1 MSLQNKNA
9 IDKEY
14 SANNRSKI
22 QRKKLIQMDRKKGPN
37 SIDSIE
43 PTNTETNE
51 NKKQKDKIK
60 LFSHTESGSESERL
74 NKFIEKK
81 TKREDTNK
89 IKKRKEDIKDKRDYK
104 NKSNNITLIN
114 LDESESDSESKE
126 DLNINENMNENF
138 EEKKQRT
145 IFIKTFGEKIKES
158 DLNHIFKDYGIIL
171 KVKKKSDYSYLIEF
185 KDKSSANKVFKTK
198 LFFQGKQVNIQ
209 VAKDIISDK
218 IKKDENEKES
228 IENIIKN
235 IEEKQ
240 NKEKNKVVKESQQKS
255 MRNKIV
261 IERYEKKETKKEETY
276 LDIEKEK
283 TKNDGEES
291 AIPKILEVLNNLTGD
306 VQNLKNVVKEQDD
319 KMKKQD
325 KKIKEQDDK
334 MKKQD
339 KKIKEQ
345 NDKMKKQ
352 DKKIKE
358 QNDKI
363 KEQYNKIENQ
373 NIIINIMND
382 IDNQK
387 DIYYKTTI
395 NGINKKVK
403 LIMNSYKILYMRKLA
418 NLLLQKIYKK
428 YSHFL
433 GKTYIEY
440 GNKKEKKKVDVI
452 AVLPNIKKL
461 DTVES
466 YNINLLIDFLRF
478 VWKKC
483 STGIH
488 INDENF
494 PFQKEILYE
503 YLNPVKKINNKKIVN
518 NNLEKSMKIKEII
531 NLIFEENNERD
542 ENSENIKILES
553 DLVKEIKNKIKEGL
567 ILNKTEENINKIN
580 FEEEDILTISS
591 SESDDDFGENEIKN
605 IIQKSVNEVDLSLI
619 IKKLFKLIKANQ
631 KSNNN
636 IIDNIIDINGEYLYN
651 LWKRTFIDEE
661 YKKKEEYKKYNVK
674 KKIPGLKDMGLIVCT
689 LFGEDEID
697 LFINDPKKVNN
708 IIKNSY
714 T

>member
-22 QRKKLIQMDRKKGPN
+22 QRKKLIQMDRKEGPN

-74 NKFIEKK
+74 NKFIERK

-114 LDESESDSESKE
+114 LDESDSESKE

-145 IFIKTFGEKIKES
+145 IFIKTFGQKIKES

-185 KDKSSANKVFKTK
+185 KDKRSANKVFKTK
-198 LFFQGKQVNIQ
+198 LFFQGKQVDIQ

-306 VQNLKNVVKEQDD
+306 VQNLKNVV
-319 KMKKQD
+319 
-325 KKIKEQDDK
+325 
-334 MKKQD
+334 
-339 KKIKEQ
+339 
-345 NDKMKKQ
+345 
-352 DKKIKE
+352 
-358 QNDKI
+358 
-363 KEQYNKIENQ
+363 ENQ
-373 NIIINIMND
+373 NKIINIMND

-403 LIMNSYKILYMRKLA
+403 LIMNSYKILYMRKLT

-631 KSNNN
+631 KNNNN
-636 IIDNIIDINGEYLYN
+636 INDNIIDINGEYLYK
-651 LWKRTFIDEE
+651 LWKRTFINEE
-661 YKKKEEYKKYNVK
+661 YKKRR
-674 KKIPGLKDMGLIVCT
+674 I
-689 LFGEDEID
+689 
-697 LFINDPKKVNN
+697 
-708 IIKNSY
+708 
-714 T
+714 

>member
-104 NKSNNITLIN
+104 NKSNNITLIC

-228 IENIIKN
+228 IENIIKS

-255 MRNKIV
+255 MRNKIE
-261 IERYEKKETKKEETY
+261 IERQEKKETKKEETY

-291 AIPKILEVLNNLTGD
+291 AIPKILEVLNNLTRD
-306 VQNLKNVVKEQDD
+306 VQNLKNIV
-319 KMKKQD
+319 
-325 KKIKEQDDK
+325 
-334 MKKQD
+334 
-339 KKIKEQ
+339 
-345 NDKMKKQ
+345 
-352 DKKIKE
+352 KE

-363 KEQYNKIENQ
+363 ENQ
-373 NIIINIMND
+373 NKIINIMND

-387 DIYYKTTI
+387 DIYYKTKI

-428 YSHFL
+428 YSHCL

-542 ENSENIKILES
+542 ENSENIKILDS

-567 ILNKTEENINKIN
+567 IMNKTEENINKIN

-591 SESDDDFGENEIKN
+591 SESDDDISENEIKN

-631 KSNNN
+631 KNNNN
-636 IIDNIIDINGEYLYN
+636 INDNIIDINGEYLYK
-651 LWKRTFIDEE
+651 LWKRTFINEE
-661 YKKKEEYKKYNVK
+661 YKKRR
-674 KKIPGLKDMGLIVCT
+674 I
-689 LFGEDEID
+689 
-697 LFINDPKKVNN
+697 
-708 IIKNSY
+708 
-714 T
+714 

>member
-22 QRKKLIQMDRKKGPN
+22 QRKKLIQMDRKEGPN

-74 NKFIEKK
+74 NKFTEKK

-198 LFFQGKQVNIQ
+198 LFFQGKQVDIQ

-306 VQNLKNVVKEQDD
+306 VQNLKNVV
-319 KMKKQD
+319 
-325 KKIKEQDDK
+325 
-334 MKKQD
+334 
-339 KKIKEQ
+339 
-345 NDKMKKQ
+345 
-352 DKKIKE
+352 
-358 QNDKI
+358 
-363 KEQYNKIENQ
+363 ENQ
-373 NIIINIMND
+373 NKIINIMND

-387 DIYYKTTI
+387 DIYYKNKI

-428 YSHFL
+428 YSNCL

-567 ILNKTEENINKIN
+567 IMNKTEENINKIN
-580 FEEEDILTISS
+580 FEEKDILTISS

-631 KSNNN
+631 KNNNN
-636 IIDNIIDINGEYLYN
+636 INDNIIDINGEYLYK
-651 LWKRTFIDEE
+651 LWKRTFINEE
-661 YKKKEEYKKYNVK
+661 YKKEEYKKYNDKRKYPV
-674 KKIPGLKDMGLIVCT
+674 
-689 LFGEDEID
+689 
-697 LFINDPKKVNN
+697 
-708 IIKNSY
+708 
-714 T
+714 

>member
-22 QRKKLIQMDRKKGPN
+22 QRKKLIQMDRKEGPN

-114 LDESESDSESKE
+114 LDESDSESKE

-185 KDKSSANKVFKTK
+185 KDKRSANKVFKTK
-198 LFFQGKQVNIQ
+198 LFFQGKQVDIQ

-228 IENIIKN
+228 IENIIKS

-255 MRNKIV
+255 MRNKIE
-261 IERYEKKETKKEETY
+261 IERHEKKETKKEETY

-325 KKIKEQDDK
+325 KK
-334 MKKQD
+334 
-339 KKIKEQ
+339 
-345 NDKMKKQ
+345 
-352 DKKIKE
+352 
-358 QNDKI
+358 
-363 KEQYNKIENQ
+363 
-373 NIIINIMND
+373 INIMND

-542 ENSENIKILES
+542 ENSENFKILES

-567 ILNKTEENINKIN
+567 IMNKTEENINKIN

-651 LWKRTFIDEE
+651 L
-661 YKKKEEYKKYNVK
+661 
-674 KKIPGLKDMGLIVCT
+674 
-689 LFGEDEID
+689 
-697 LFINDPKKVNN
+697 
-708 IIKNSY
+708 
-714 T
+714 

>member
-22 QRKKLIQMDRKKGPN
+22 QRKKLIQIDRKNGPN

-145 IFIKTFGEKIKES
+145 IFIKTFGQKIKES

-198 LFFQGKQVNIQ
+198 LFFQGKQVDIQ

-228 IENIIKN
+228 IENIIKS

-283 TKNDGEES
+283 AKNDGEENV
-291 AIPKILEVLNNLTGD
+291 IPKILEVLNNLTRD
-306 VQNLKNVVKEQDD
+306 VQNLKNVV
-319 KMKKQD
+319 
-325 KKIKEQDDK
+325 
-334 MKKQD
+334 
-339 KKIKEQ
+339 
-345 NDKMKKQ
+345 
-352 DKKIKE
+352 
-358 QNDKI
+358 
-363 KEQYNKIENQ
+363 ENQ
-373 NIIINIMND
+373 NKIINIMND

-387 DIYYKTTI
+387 DIYYKNKI

-428 YSHFL
+428 YSHCL

-631 KSNNN
+631 KNNNN
-636 IIDNIIDINGEYLYN
+636 INDNIIDINGVYLYK
-651 LWKRTFIDEE
+651 LWKRTFINEE
-661 YKKKEEYKKYNVK
+661 YKKRR
-674 KKIPGLKDMGLIVCT
+674 I
-689 LFGEDEID
+689 
-697 LFINDPKKVNN
+697 
-708 IIKNSY
+708 
-714 T
+714 

>member
-22 QRKKLIQMDRKKGPN
+22 QRKKLIQMDRKEGPN

-74 NKFIEKK
+74 NKFIERK

-114 LDESESDSESKE
+114 LDESDSESKE

-145 IFIKTFGEKIKES
+145 IFIKTFGQKIKES

-255 MRNKIV
+255 MRNKIE
-261 IERYEKKETKKEETY
+261 IERHEKKETKKEETY

-283 TKNDGEES
+283 AKNDGEENV
-291 AIPKILEVLNNLTGD
+291 IPKILEVLNNLTRD
-306 VQNLKNVVKEQDD
+306 VQNLKNVV
-319 KMKKQD
+319 
-325 KKIKEQDDK
+325 
-334 MKKQD
+334 
-339 KKIKEQ
+339 
-345 NDKMKKQ
+345 
-352 DKKIKE
+352 
-358 QNDKI
+358 
-363 KEQYNKIENQ
+363 ENQ
-373 NIIINIMND
+373 NKIINIMND

-387 DIYYKTTI
+387 DIYYKNKI

-428 YSHFL
+428 YSHCL

-567 ILNKTEENINKIN
+567 IVNKTEENINKIN

-631 KSNNN
+631 KNNNN
-636 IIDNIIDINGEYLYN
+636 INDNIIDINGEYLYK
-651 LWKRTFIDEE
+651 LWKRTFINEE
-661 YKKKEEYKKYNVK
+661 YKKRR
-674 KKIPGLKDMGLIVCT
+674 I
-689 LFGEDEID
+689 
-697 LFINDPKKVNN
+697 
-708 IIKNSY
+708 
-714 T
+714 

>member
-228 IENIIKN
+228 IENIIKS

-240 NKEKNKVVKESQQKS
+240 NKEKNKVVKENQQKS
-255 MRNKIV
+255 MRNKIE
-261 IERYEKKETKKEETY
+261 IERHEKAETKKEETY

-291 AIPKILEVLNNLTGD
+291 AIPKILEVLNNLTRD
-306 VQNLKNVVKEQDD
+306 VQNLKNIV
-319 KMKKQD
+319 
-325 KKIKEQDDK
+325 
-334 MKKQD
+334 
-339 KKIKEQ
+339 
-345 NDKMKKQ
+345 
-352 DKKIKE
+352 KE

-363 KEQYNKIENQ
+363 ENQ
-373 NIIINIMND
+373 NKIINIMND

-387 DIYYKTTI
+387 DIYYKTKI

-428 YSHFL
+428 YSHCL

-452 AVLPNIKKL
+452 AVFPDIKKL
-461 DTVES
+461 NTVES

-605 IIQKSVNEVDLSLI
+605 IIQKSMNKIDLSLI

-631 KSNNN
+631 KNNNN
-636 IIDNIIDINGEYLYN
+636 INDNIIDINGEYLYK
-651 LWKRTFIDEE
+651 LWKRTFINEE
-661 YKKKEEYKKYNVK
+661 YNKRR
-674 KKIPGLKDMGLIVCT
+674 I
-689 LFGEDEID
+689 
-697 LFINDPKKVNN
+697 
-708 IIKNSY
+708 
-714 T
+714 

>member
-22 QRKKLIQMDRKKGPN
+22 QRKKLIQMDRKEGPN

-114 LDESESDSESKE
+114 LDESDSESKE

-145 IFIKTFGEKIKES
+145 IFIKTFGQKIKES

-185 KDKSSANKVFKTK
+185 KDKRSANKVFKTK
-198 LFFQGKQVNIQ
+198 LFFQGKQVDIQ

-240 NKEKNKVVKESQQKS
+240 NKEKNKVVKENQQKS

-306 VQNLKNVVKEQDD
+306 VQNLKNVVKEQGD

-363 KEQYNKIENQ
+363 KEQYK
-373 NIIINIMND
+373 IINIMKKKKKK
-382 IDNQK
+382 K
-387 DIYYKTTI
+387 DIYYKTKI

-542 ENSENIKILES
+542 ENSENIRE
-553 DLVKEIKNKIKEGL
+553 
-567 ILNKTEENINKIN
+567 
-580 FEEEDILTISS
+580 
-591 SESDDDFGENEIKN
+591 
-605 IIQKSVNEVDLSLI
+605 
-619 IKKLFKLIKANQ
+619 
-631 KSNNN
+631 
-636 IIDNIIDINGEYLYN
+636 
-651 LWKRTFIDEE
+651 
-661 YKKKEEYKKYNVK
+661 
-674 KKIPGLKDMGLIVCT
+674 
-689 LFGEDEID
+689 
-697 LFINDPKKVNN
+697 
-708 IIKNSY
+708 
-714 T
+714 

>member
-22 QRKKLIQMDRKKGPN
+22 QRKQLIQMDGKKDPN

-114 LDESESDSESKE
+114 LDESDSESKE

-198 LFFQGKQVNIQ
+198 LFFQGKKVDIQ

-228 IENIIKN
+228 IENIIKS

-325 KKIKEQDDK
+325 KKIKEQ
-334 MKKQD
+334 
-339 KKIKEQ
+339 
-345 NDKMKKQ
+345 
-352 DKKIKE
+352 
-358 QNDKI
+358 NDKI

-373 NIIINIMND
+373 NKIINIMND

-387 DIYYKTTI
+387 DIYYKNKI

-428 YSHFL
+428 YSHCL

-542 ENSENIKILES
+542 ENSENFKILES
-553 DLVKEIKNKIKEGL
+553 DLVKEMKNKIKEGL

-631 KSNNN
+631 KNNNN
-636 IIDNIIDINGEYLYN
+636 INDNIIDINGVYLYK
-651 LWKRTFIDEE
+651 LWKRTFINEE
-661 YKKKEEYKKYNVK
+661 YKKRR
-674 KKIPGLKDMGLIVCT
+674 I
-689 LFGEDEID
+689 
-697 LFINDPKKVNN
+697 
-708 IIKNSY
+708 
-714 T
+714 

>member
-22 QRKKLIQMDRKKGPN
+22 QRKKLIQMDRKEGPN

-114 LDESESDSESKE
+114 LDESD
-126 DLNINENMNENF
+126 INENMNENF

-198 LFFQGKQVNIQ
+198 LFFQGKKVDIQ

-228 IENIIKN
+228 IENIIKS

-325 KKIKEQDDK
+325 KKIKEQ
-334 MKKQD
+334 
-339 KKIKEQ
+339 

-387 DIYYKTTI
+387 DIYYKNKI

-631 KSNNN
+631 KNNNN
-636 IIDNIIDINGEYLYN
+636 INDNIIDINGVYLYK
-651 LWKRTFIDEE
+651 LWKRIFINEE
-661 YKKKEEYKKYNVK
+661 YKKRR
-674 KKIPGLKDMGLIVCT
+674 I
-689 LFGEDEID
+689 
-697 LFINDPKKVNN
+697 
-708 IIKNSY
+708 
-714 T
+714 

>member
-22 QRKKLIQMDRKKGPN
+22 QRKKLIQMDRKEGPN

-198 LFFQGKQVNIQ
+198 LFFQGKQVDIQ

-228 IENIIKN
+228 IENIIKS

-255 MRNKIV
+255 LRNKIE
-261 IERYEKKETKKEETY
+261 IERHEKAETKKEETY

-283 TKNDGEES
+283 AKNDGEES
-291 AIPKILEVLNNLTGD
+291 AIPKILEVLNNLTRD
-306 VQNLKNVVKEQDD
+306 VQNLKNVV
-319 KMKKQD
+319 
-325 KKIKEQDDK
+325 
-334 MKKQD
+334 
-339 KKIKEQ
+339 
-345 NDKMKKQ
+345 
-352 DKKIKE
+352 
-358 QNDKI
+358 
-363 KEQYNKIENQ
+363 ENQ
-373 NIIINIMND
+373 NKIINIMND

-387 DIYYKTTI
+387 DIYYKNKI

-428 YSHFL
+428 YSHCL
-433 GKTYIEY
+433 GKTFIEY

-542 ENSENIKILES
+542 ENSENFKILES

-567 ILNKTEENINKIN
+567 IMNKTEENINKIN

-631 KSNNN
+631 KNNNN
-636 IIDNIIDINGEYLYN
+636 INDNIIDINGEYLYK
-651 LWKRTFIDEE
+651 LWKRTFINEE
-661 YKKKEEYKKYNVK
+661 YKKRR
-674 KKIPGLKDMGLIVCT
+674 I
-689 LFGEDEID
+689 
-697 LFINDPKKVNN
+697 
-708 IIKNSY
+708 
-714 T
+714 

>member
-22 QRKKLIQMDRKKGPN
+22 QRKKLIQMDRKEGPN

-60 LFSHTESGSESERL
+60 SFSHTESGSESERL
-74 NKFIEKK
+74 NKFTEKK

-114 LDESESDSESKE
+114 LDESDSESKE

-185 KDKSSANKVFKTK
+185 KDKRSANKVFKTK
-198 LFFQGKQVNIQ
+198 LFFQGKKVDIQ

-240 NKEKNKVVKESQQKS
+240 NKEKNKVVKENQQKS
-255 MRNKIV
+255 MRNKIE
-261 IERYEKKETKKEETY
+261 IERHEKAETKKEETY

-283 TKNDGEES
+283 AKNDGEENV
-291 AIPKILEVLNNLTGD
+291 IPKILEVLNNLTSD
-306 VQNLKNVVKEQDD
+306 VQNLKNVVKEQ
-319 KMKKQD
+319 
-325 KKIKEQDDK
+325 
-334 MKKQD
+334 
-339 KKIKEQ
+339 
-345 NDKMKKQ
+345 ND
-352 DKKIKE
+352 
-358 QNDKI
+358 
-363 KEQYNKIENQ
+363 KIENQ
-373 NIIINIMND
+373 NKIINIMND

-542 ENSENIKILES
+542 ENSENFKILES

-567 ILNKTEENINKIN
+567 IMNKTEENINKIN

-591 SESDDDFGENEIKN
+591 SESDDDISENEIKN
-605 IIQKSVNEVDLSLI
+605 IVQKSMNEIDLSLI

-631 KSNNN
+631 KTNNN

-661 YKKKEEYKKYNVK
+661 YKKKEEYKKYNDKRKYQV
-674 KKIPGLKDMGLIVCT
+674 
-689 LFGEDEID
+689 
-697 LFINDPKKVNN
+697 
-708 IIKNSY
+708 
-714 T
+714 

>member
-9 IDKEY
+9 IYKEY

-43 PTNTETNE
+43 PTNITETNE

-60 LFSHTESGSESERL
+60 LFSHTKSGYESERL

-114 LDESESDSESKE
+114 LDESDSESKE

-185 KDKSSANKVFKTK
+185 KDKRSANKVFKTK
-198 LFFQGKQVNIQ
+198 LFFQGKQVDIQ

-228 IENIIKN
+228 IENIIKS

-325 KKIKEQDDK
+325 KKIKEQ
-334 MKKQD
+334 
-339 KKIKEQ
+339 
-345 NDKMKKQ
+345 NDKMV
-352 DKKIKE
+352 I
-358 QNDKI
+358 
-363 KEQYNKIENQ
+363 Y
-373 NIIINIMND
+373 MN
-382 IDNQK
+382 
-387 DIYYKTTI
+387 
-395 NGINKKVK
+395 
-403 LIMNSYKILYMRKLA
+403 
-418 NLLLQKIYKK
+418 
-428 YSHFL
+428 H
-433 GKTYIEY
+433 
-440 GNKKEKKKVDVI
+440 
-452 AVLPNIKKL
+452 
-461 DTVES
+461 
-466 YNINLLIDFLRF
+466 
-478 VWKKC
+478 
-483 STGIH
+483 
-488 INDENF
+488 
-494 PFQKEILYE
+494 
-503 YLNPVKKINNKKIVN
+503 
-518 NNLEKSMKIKEII
+518 
-531 NLIFEENNERD
+531 
-542 ENSENIKILES
+542 
-553 DLVKEIKNKIKEGL
+553 
-567 ILNKTEENINKIN
+567 
-580 FEEEDILTISS
+580 
-591 SESDDDFGENEIKN
+591 
-605 IIQKSVNEVDLSLI
+605 
-619 IKKLFKLIKANQ
+619 
-631 KSNNN
+631 
-636 IIDNIIDINGEYLYN
+636 
-651 LWKRTFIDEE
+651 
-661 YKKKEEYKKYNVK
+661 
-674 KKIPGLKDMGLIVCT
+674 
-689 LFGEDEID
+689 
-697 LFINDPKKVNN
+697 
-708 IIKNSY
+708 
-714 T
+714 

>member
-22 QRKKLIQMDRKKGPN
+22 QRKKLIQMDRKEGPN

-114 LDESESDSESKE
+114 LDESDSESKE

-185 KDKSSANKVFKTK
+185 KDKRSANKVFKTK
-198 LFFQGKQVNIQ
+198 LFFQGKQVDIQ

-240 NKEKNKVVKESQQKS
+240 NKEKNKVVKENQQKS
-255 MRNKIV
+255 MRNKIE
-261 IERYEKKETKKEETY
+261 IERHEKAETKKEETY

-283 TKNDGEES
+283 AKNDGEENV
-291 AIPKILEVLNNLTGD
+291 IPKILEVLNNLTRD
-306 VQNLKNVVKEQDD
+306 VQNLKNIV
-319 KMKKQD
+319 
-325 KKIKEQDDK
+325 
-334 MKKQD
+334 
-339 KKIKEQ
+339 
-345 NDKMKKQ
+345 
-352 DKKIKE
+352 KE

-363 KEQYNKIENQ
+363 ENQ
-373 NIIINIMND
+373 NKIINIMND
-382 IDNQK
+382 IDDQK
-387 DIYYKTTI
+387 DIYYKTKI

-428 YSHFL
+428 YSHCL
-433 GKTYIEY
+433 GKTFIEY

-580 FEEEDILTISS
+580 FEEKDILTISS
-591 SESDDDFGENEIKN
+591 S
-605 IIQKSVNEVDLSLI
+605 
-619 IKKLFKLIKANQ
+619 
-631 KSNNN
+631 
-636 IIDNIIDINGEYLYN
+636 
-651 LWKRTFIDEE
+651 
-661 YKKKEEYKKYNVK
+661 
-674 KKIPGLKDMGLIVCT
+674 
-689 LFGEDEID
+689 
-697 LFINDPKKVNN
+697 
-708 IIKNSY
+708 
-714 T
+714 

>member
-74 NKFIEKK
+74 NKFIERK

-114 LDESESDSESKE
+114 LDESDSESKE

-228 IENIIKN
+228 IENIIKS

-261 IERYEKKETKKEETY
+261 IERYKKKETKKEETY

-387 DIYYKTTI
+387 DIYYKNKI

-567 ILNKTEENINKIN
+567 IMNKTEENINKIN

-636 IIDNIIDINGEYLYN
+636 IIDNIIDINGEYLYK
-651 LWKRTFIDEE
+651 LWKRTFINEE
-661 YKKKEEYKKYNVK
+661 YKKRR
-674 KKIPGLKDMGLIVCT
+674 I
-689 LFGEDEID
+689 
-697 LFINDPKKVNN
+697 
-708 IIKNSY
+708 
-714 T
+714 

>member
-185 KDKSSANKVFKTK
+185 KDKRSANKVFKTK
-198 LFFQGKQVNIQ
+198 LFFQGKQVDIQ

-255 MRNKIV
+255 MRNKIE
-261 IERYEKKETKKEETY
+261 IERHEKKETKKEETY

-283 TKNDGEES
+283 AKNDGEENV
-291 AIPKILEVLNNLTGD
+291 IPKILEVLNNLTRD
-306 VQNLKNVVKEQDD
+306 VQNLKNVV
-319 KMKKQD
+319 
-325 KKIKEQDDK
+325 
-334 MKKQD
+334 
-339 KKIKEQ
+339 
-345 NDKMKKQ
+345 
-352 DKKIKE
+352 
-358 QNDKI
+358 
-363 KEQYNKIENQ
+363 ENQ
-373 NIIINIMND
+373 NKIINIMND

-387 DIYYKTTI
+387 DIYYKNKI

-428 YSHFL
+428 YSHCL

-567 ILNKTEENINKIN
+567 IMNKTEENINKIN

-631 KSNNN
+631 KNNNN
-636 IIDNIIDINGEYLYN
+636 INDNIIDINGVYLYK
-651 LWKRTFIDEE
+651 LWKRTFINEE
-661 YKKKEEYKKYNVK
+661 YKKRR
-674 KKIPGLKDMGLIVCT
+674 I
-689 LFGEDEID
+689 
-697 LFINDPKKVNN
+697 
-708 IIKNSY
+708 
-714 T
+714 

>member
-51 NKKQKDKIK
+51 NNKQKDKIK

-145 IFIKTFGEKIKES
+145 IFIKTFGEKIKGS

-198 LFFQGKQVNIQ
+198 LFFQGKQVDIQ

-228 IENIIKN
+228 IENIIKS

-255 MRNKIV
+255 MRNKIE
-261 IERYEKKETKKEETY
+261 IERHEKAETKKEETY

-283 TKNDGEES
+283 AKNDGEENV
-291 AIPKILEVLNNLTGD
+291 IPKILEVLNNLTRD
-306 VQNLKNVVKEQDD
+306 VQNLKNVV
-319 KMKKQD
+319 
-325 KKIKEQDDK
+325 
-334 MKKQD
+334 
-339 KKIKEQ
+339 
-345 NDKMKKQ
+345 
-352 DKKIKE
+352 
-358 QNDKI
+358 
-363 KEQYNKIENQ
+363 ENQ
-373 NIIINIMND
+373 NKIINIMND

-387 DIYYKTTI
+387 DIYYKTKI

-428 YSHFL
+428 YSHCL

-674 KKIPGLKDMGLIVCT
+674 KKYLV
-689 LFGEDEID
+689 
-697 LFINDPKKVNN
+697 
-708 IIKNSY
+708 
-714 T
+714 

>member
-22 QRKKLIQMDRKKGPN
+22 QRKKLIQIDRKNGPN

-60 LFSHTESGSESERL
+60 SFSHTESGSESERL

-114 LDESESDSESKE
+114 LDESDSESKE

-185 KDKSSANKVFKTK
+185 KDKRSANKVFKTK

-283 TKNDGEES
+283 AKNDGEENV
-291 AIPKILEVLNNLTGD
+291 IPKILEVLNNLTRD
-306 VQNLKNVVKEQDD
+306 VQNLKNVVKEQD
-319 KMKKQD
+319 
-325 KKIKEQDDK
+325 
-334 MKKQD
+334 
-339 KKIKEQ
+339 
-345 NDKMKKQ
+345 DKMKKQ

-387 DIYYKTTI
+387 DIYYKTKI

-503 YLNPVKKINNKKIVN
+503 YLNPVKKIDNKKIVN

-567 ILNKTEENINKIN
+567 IMNKTEENINKIN

-591 SESDDDFGENEIKN
+591 SESDDDISENEIKN

-631 KSNNN
+631 KNNNN
-636 IIDNIIDINGEYLYN
+636 INDNIIDINGEYLYK
-651 LWKRTFIDEE
+651 LWKRTFINEE
-661 YKKKEEYKKYNVK
+661 YKKRR
-674 KKIPGLKDMGLIVCT
+674 I
-689 LFGEDEID
+689 
-697 LFINDPKKVNN
+697 
-708 IIKNSY
+708 
-714 T
+714 

>member
-22 QRKKLIQMDRKKGPN
+22 QRKKLIQIDRKNGPN

-114 LDESESDSESKE
+114 LDESDSESKE

-198 LFFQGKQVNIQ
+198 LFFQGKKVDIQ

-325 KKIKEQDDK
+325 KKIKEQ
-334 MKKQD
+334 
-339 KKIKEQ
+339 

-387 DIYYKTTI
+387 DIYYKNKI

-428 YSHFL
+428 YSHCL

-542 ENSENIKILES
+542 ENSENFKILES

-567 ILNKTEENINKIN
+567 IMNKTEENINKIN

-631 KSNNN
+631 KNNNN
-636 IIDNIIDINGEYLYN
+636 INDNIIDINGVYLYK
-651 LWKRTFIDEE
+651 LWKRTFINEE
-661 YKKKEEYKKYNVK
+661 YKKRR
-674 KKIPGLKDMGLIVCT
+674 I
-689 LFGEDEID
+689 
-697 LFINDPKKVNN
+697 
-708 IIKNSY
+708 
-714 T
+714 

>member
-1 MSLQNKNA
+1 
-9 IDKEY
+9 
-14 SANNRSKI
+14 
-22 QRKKLIQMDRKKGPN
+22 
-37 SIDSIE
+37 
-43 PTNTETNE
+43 
-51 NKKQKDKIK
+51 
-60 LFSHTESGSESERL
+60 
-74 NKFIEKK
+74 
-81 TKREDTNK
+81 
-89 IKKRKEDIKDKRDYK
+89 
-104 NKSNNITLIN
+104 
-114 LDESESDSESKE
+114 
-126 DLNINENMNENF
+126 
-138 EEKKQRT
+138 
-145 IFIKTFGEKIKES
+145 
-158 DLNHIFKDYGIIL
+158 
-171 KVKKKSDYSYLIEF
+171 
-185 KDKSSANKVFKTK
+185 
-198 LFFQGKQVNIQ
+198 
-209 VAKDIISDK
+209 
-218 IKKDENEKES
+218 
-228 IENIIKN
+228 
-235 IEEKQ
+235 
-240 NKEKNKVVKESQQKS
+240 

-261 IERYEKKETKKEETY
+261 IERYEKEETKKEETY

-283 TKNDGEES
+283 AKNDGEENV
-291 AIPKILEVLNNLTGD
+291 IPKILEVLNNLTSD
-306 VQNLKNVVKEQDD
+306 VQNLKNVVKEQ
-319 KMKKQD
+319 
-325 KKIKEQDDK
+325 
-334 MKKQD
+334 
-339 KKIKEQ
+339 
-345 NDKMKKQ
+345 ND
-352 DKKIKE
+352 
-358 QNDKI
+358 
-363 KEQYNKIENQ
+363 KIENQ
-373 NIIINIMND
+373 NKIINIMND

-387 DIYYKTTI
+387 DIYYKTKI

-428 YSHFL
+428 YSHCL

-503 YLNPVKKINNKKIVN
+503 YLNPVKKIDNKKIVN

-567 ILNKTEENINKIN
+567 IMNKTEENINKIN

-605 IIQKSVNEVDLSLI
+605 IMQKSANEVDLSLI

-636 IIDNIIDINGEYLYN
+636 IIDNIIDINGEFLYK
-651 LWKRTFIDEE
+651 LWKRTFINEE
-661 YKKKEEYKKYNVK
+661 YKKRR
-674 KKIPGLKDMGLIVCT
+674 I
-689 LFGEDEID
+689 
-697 LFINDPKKVNN
+697 
-708 IIKNSY
+708 
-714 T
+714 

>member
-74 NKFIEKK
+74 NKFTEKK

-198 LFFQGKQVNIQ
+198 LFFQGKKVDIQ

-228 IENIIKN
+228 IENIIKS

-255 MRNKIV
+255 MRNKIE
-261 IERYEKKETKKEETY
+261 IERHEKAETKKEETY

-283 TKNDGEES
+283 AKNDGEENV
-291 AIPKILEVLNNLTGD
+291 IPKILEVLNNLTRD
-306 VQNLKNVVKEQDD
+306 VQNLKNVVKEQ
-319 KMKKQD
+319 
-325 KKIKEQDDK
+325 
-334 MKKQD
+334 
-339 KKIKEQ
+339 
-345 NDKMKKQ
+345 ND
-352 DKKIKE
+352 
-358 QNDKI
+358 
-363 KEQYNKIENQ
+363 KIENQ
-373 NIIINIMND
+373 NKIINIMND

-387 DIYYKTTI
+387 DIYYKTKI

-428 YSHFL
+428 YSHCL

-636 IIDNIIDINGEYLYN
+636 INDNIIDINGVYLYK
-651 LWKRTFIDEE
+651 LWKRTFINEE
-661 YKKKEEYKKYNVK
+661 YKKRR
-674 KKIPGLKDMGLIVCT
+674 I
-689 LFGEDEID
+689 
-697 LFINDPKKVNN
+697 
-708 IIKNSY
+708 
-714 T
+714 

>member
-22 QRKKLIQMDRKKGPN
+22 QRKKLIQIDRKNGPN

-114 LDESESDSESKE
+114 LDESDSESKE

-185 KDKSSANKVFKTK
+185 KDKRSANKVFKTK
-198 LFFQGKQVNIQ
+198 LFFQGKQVDIQ

-283 TKNDGEES
+283 AKNDGEENV
-291 AIPKILEVLNNLTGD
+291 IPKILEVLNNLTRD
-306 VQNLKNVVKEQDD
+306 VQNLKNVV
-319 KMKKQD
+319 
-325 KKIKEQDDK
+325 
-334 MKKQD
+334 
-339 KKIKEQ
+339 
-345 NDKMKKQ
+345 
-352 DKKIKE
+352 
-358 QNDKI
+358 
-363 KEQYNKIENQ
+363 ENQ
-373 NIIINIMND
+373 NKIINIMND

-387 DIYYKTTI
+387 DIYYKTKI

-428 YSHFL
+428 YSHCL

-567 ILNKTEENINKIN
+567 IMNKTEENINKIN

-605 IIQKSVNEVDLSLI
+605 IIQKSVNEIDLSLI

-631 KSNNN
+631 KNNNN
-636 IIDNIIDINGEYLYN
+636 INDNIIDINGEYLYK
-651 LWKRTFIDEE
+651 LWKRTFINEE
-661 YKKKEEYKKYNVK
+661 YKKRR
-674 KKIPGLKDMGLIVCT
+674 I
-689 LFGEDEID
+689 
-697 LFINDPKKVNN
+697 
-708 IIKNSY
+708 
-714 T
+714 

>member
-22 QRKKLIQMDRKKGPN
+22 QRKKLIQMDRKEGPN

-114 LDESESDSESKE
+114 LDESDSESKE

-145 IFIKTFGEKIKES
+145 IFIKTFGQKIKES

-198 LFFQGKQVNIQ
+198 LFFQGKKVDIQ

-228 IENIIKN
+228 IENIIKS

-240 NKEKNKVVKESQQKS
+240 NKEKNKVVT
-255 MRNKIV
+255 MRNKIE
-261 IERYEKKETKKEETY
+261 IERHEKKETKKEETY

-283 TKNDGEES
+283 AKNDGEENV
-291 AIPKILEVLNNLTGD
+291 IPKILEVLNNLTRD
-306 VQNLKNVVKEQDD
+306 VQNLKNVV
-319 KMKKQD
+319 
-325 KKIKEQDDK
+325 
-334 MKKQD
+334 
-339 KKIKEQ
+339 
-345 NDKMKKQ
+345 
-352 DKKIKE
+352 
-358 QNDKI
+358 
-363 KEQYNKIENQ
+363 ENQ
-373 NIIINIMND
+373 NKIINIMND

-387 DIYYKTTI
+387 DIYYKNKI

-542 ENSENIKILES
+542 ENSENFKILES

-631 KSNNN
+631 KNNNN
-636 IIDNIIDINGEYLYN
+636 INDNIIDINGEYLYK
-651 LWKRTFIDEE
+651 LWKRTFINEE
-661 YKKKEEYKKYNVK
+661 YKKRR
-674 KKIPGLKDMGLIVCT
+674 I
-689 LFGEDEID
+689 
-697 LFINDPKKVNN
+697 
-708 IIKNSY
+708 
-714 T
+714 

>member
-22 QRKKLIQMDRKKGPN
+22 QRKKLIQMDRKEGPN

-74 NKFIEKK
+74 NKFIERK

-185 KDKSSANKVFKTK
+185 KDKRSANKVFKTK
-198 LFFQGKQVNIQ
+198 LFFQGKQVDIQ

-283 TKNDGEES
+283 AKNDGEKNV
-291 AIPKILEVLNNLTGD
+291 IPKILEVLNNLTRD
-306 VQNLKNVVKEQDD
+306 VQNLKNVV
-319 KMKKQD
+319 
-325 KKIKEQDDK
+325 
-334 MKKQD
+334 
-339 KKIKEQ
+339 
-345 NDKMKKQ
+345 
-352 DKKIKE
+352 
-358 QNDKI
+358 
-363 KEQYNKIENQ
+363 ENQ
-373 NIIINIMND
+373 NKIINIMND

-387 DIYYKTTI
+387 DIYYKTKI

-428 YSHFL
+428 YSHCL
-433 GKTYIEY
+433 GKTFIEY

-631 KSNNN
+631 KNNNN
-636 IIDNIIDINGEYLYN
+636 INDNIIDINGEYLYK
-651 LWKRTFIDEE
+651 LWKRTFINEE
-661 YKKKEEYKKYNVK
+661 YKKRR
-674 KKIPGLKDMGLIVCT
+674 I
-689 LFGEDEID
+689 
-697 LFINDPKKVNN
+697 
-708 IIKNSY
+708 
-714 T
+714 

>member
-114 LDESESDSESKE
+114 LDESDSESKE

-145 IFIKTFGEKIKES
+145 IFIKTFGQKIKES

-198 LFFQGKQVNIQ
+198 LFFQGKKVDIQ

-255 MRNKIV
+255 MRNKIE
-261 IERYEKKETKKEETY
+261 IERHEKKETKKEETY

-291 AIPKILEVLNNLTGD
+291 AIPKILEVLNNLTRD
-306 VQNLKNVVKEQDD
+306 VQNLKNVV
-319 KMKKQD
+319 
-325 KKIKEQDDK
+325 
-334 MKKQD
+334 
-339 KKIKEQ
+339 
-345 NDKMKKQ
+345 
-352 DKKIKE
+352 
-358 QNDKI
+358 
-363 KEQYNKIENQ
+363 ENQ
-373 NIIINIMND
+373 NKIINIMND

-428 YSHFL
+428 YSHCL

-567 ILNKTEENINKIN
+567 IMNKTEENINKIN

-631 KSNNN
+631 KNNNN
-636 IIDNIIDINGEYLYN
+636 INDNIIDINGVYLYK
-651 LWKRTFIDEE
+651 LWKRTFINEE
-661 YKKKEEYKKYNVK
+661 YKKRR
-674 KKIPGLKDMGLIVCT
+674 I
-689 LFGEDEID
+689 
-697 LFINDPKKVNN
+697 
-708 IIKNSY
+708 
-714 T
+714 

>member
-114 LDESESDSESKE
+114 LDESDSESKE

-198 LFFQGKQVNIQ
+198 LFFQGKKVDIQ

-228 IENIIKN
+228 IENIIKS

-283 TKNDGEES
+283 TKNDGEENV
-291 AIPKILEVLNNLTGD
+291 IPKIVEVLNNLTRD
-306 VQNLKNVVKEQDD
+306 VQNLKNVVKEQ
-319 KMKKQD
+319 
-325 KKIKEQDDK
+325 
-334 MKKQD
+334 
-339 KKIKEQ
+339 
-345 NDKMKKQ
+345 ND
-352 DKKIKE
+352 
-358 QNDKI
+358 
-363 KEQYNKIENQ
+363 KIENQ
-373 NIIINIMND
+373 NKIINIMND

-387 DIYYKTTI
+387 DIYYKNKI

-567 ILNKTEENINKIN
+567 IMNKTEENINKIN

-674 KKIPGLKDMGLIVCT
+674 KKYLV
-689 LFGEDEID
+689 
-697 LFINDPKKVNN
+697 
-708 IIKNSY
+708 
-714 T
+714 

>member
-22 QRKKLIQMDRKKGPN
+22 QRKKLIQMDRKEGPN

-74 NKFIEKK
+74 NKFIERK

-185 KDKSSANKVFKTK
+185 KDKRSANKVFKTK
-198 LFFQGKQVNIQ
+198 LFFQGKQVDIQ

-283 TKNDGEES
+283 AKNDGEKNV
-291 AIPKILEVLNNLTGD
+291 IPKILEVLNNLTRD
-306 VQNLKNVVKEQDD
+306 VQNLKNVV
-319 KMKKQD
+319 
-325 KKIKEQDDK
+325 
-334 MKKQD
+334 
-339 KKIKEQ
+339 
-345 NDKMKKQ
+345 
-352 DKKIKE
+352 
-358 QNDKI
+358 
-363 KEQYNKIENQ
+363 ENQ
-373 NIIINIMND
+373 NKIINIMND

-387 DIYYKTTI
+387 DIYYKTKI

-428 YSHFL
+428 YSHCL
-433 GKTYIEY
+433 GKTFIEY

-478 VWKKC
+478 VWKKF

-553 DLVKEIKNKIKEGL
+553 DLVKEIKNKIKGGL
-567 ILNKTEENINKIN
+567 IVNKTEENINKIN

-631 KSNNN
+631 KNNNN
-636 IIDNIIDINGEYLYN
+636 INDNIIDINGEYLYK
-651 LWKRTFIDEE
+651 L
-661 YKKKEEYKKYNVK
+661 
-674 KKIPGLKDMGLIVCT
+674 
-689 LFGEDEID
+689 
-697 LFINDPKKVNN
+697 
-708 IIKNSY
+708 
-714 T
+714 

>member
-74 NKFIEKK
+74 NKFTEKK

-114 LDESESDSESKE
+114 LDESDSESKE

-198 LFFQGKQVNIQ
+198 LFFQGKKVDIQ

-228 IENIIKN
+228 IENIIKS

-240 NKEKNKVVKESQQKS
+240 NKEKNKVVKENQQKS
-255 MRNKIV
+255 MRNKIE

-283 TKNDGEES
+283 AKNDGEENI
-291 AIPKILEVLNNLTGD
+291 IPKILEVLNNLTGD
-306 VQNLKNVVKEQDD
+306 VQNLKNVVKEQD
-319 KMKKQD
+319 
-325 KKIKEQDDK
+325 
-334 MKKQD
+334 
-339 KKIKEQ
+339 
-345 NDKMKKQ
+345 DKMKKQ

-387 DIYYKTTI
+387 DIYYKTKI

-428 YSHFL
+428 YSHCL

-503 YLNPVKKINNKKIVN
+503 YLNPVKKINNKKIVNN

-631 KSNNN
+631 KNNNN
-636 IIDNIIDINGEYLYN
+636 INDNIIDINGVYLYK
-651 LWKRTFIDEE
+651 LWKRTFINEE
-661 YKKKEEYKKYNVK
+661 YKKRR
-674 KKIPGLKDMGLIVCT
+674 I
-689 LFGEDEID
+689 
-697 LFINDPKKVNN
+697 
-708 IIKNSY
+708 
-714 T
+714 

>member
-22 QRKKLIQMDRKKGPN
+22 QRKKLIQIDRKNGPN

-74 NKFIEKK
+74 NKFIERK

-114 LDESESDSESKE
+114 LDESE
-126 DLNINENMNENF
+126 
-138 EEKKQRT
+138 
-145 IFIKTFGEKIKES
+145 KTFGEKIKES

-198 LFFQGKQVNIQ
+198 LFFQGKQVDIQ

-228 IENIIKN
+228 IENIIKS

-325 KKIKEQDDK
+325 KKIKEQ
-334 MKKQD
+334 
-339 KKIKEQ
+339 

-363 KEQYNKIENQ
+363 KEQYNKIEIQ

-387 DIYYKTTI
+387 DIYYKNKI

-418 NLLLQKIYKK
+418 NLLLQKIY
-428 YSHFL
+428 
-433 GKTYIEY
+433 
-440 GNKKEKKKVDVI
+440 
-452 AVLPNIKKL
+452 
-461 DTVES
+461 
-466 YNINLLIDFLRF
+466 
-478 VWKKC
+478 
-483 STGIH
+483 
-488 INDENF
+488 
-494 PFQKEILYE
+494 
-503 YLNPVKKINNKKIVN
+503 
-518 NNLEKSMKIKEII
+518 
-531 NLIFEENNERD
+531 
-542 ENSENIKILES
+542 
-553 DLVKEIKNKIKEGL
+553 
-567 ILNKTEENINKIN
+567 
-580 FEEEDILTISS
+580 
-591 SESDDDFGENEIKN
+591 
-605 IIQKSVNEVDLSLI
+605 
-619 IKKLFKLIKANQ
+619 
-631 KSNNN
+631 
-636 IIDNIIDINGEYLYN
+636 
-651 LWKRTFIDEE
+651 
-661 YKKKEEYKKYNVK
+661 
-674 KKIPGLKDMGLIVCT
+674 
-689 LFGEDEID
+689 
-697 LFINDPKKVNN
+697 
-708 IIKNSY
+708 
-714 T
+714 

>member
-114 LDESESDSESKE
+114 LDESDSESKE

-145 IFIKTFGEKIKES
+145 IFIKTFGQKIKES

-185 KDKSSANKVFKTK
+185 KDKRSANKVFKTK

-228 IENIIKN
+228 IENIIKS

-306 VQNLKNVVKEQDD
+306 VQNLKNVVKEQ
-319 KMKKQD
+319 
-325 KKIKEQDDK
+325 
-334 MKKQD
+334 
-339 KKIKEQ
+339 
-345 NDKMKKQ
+345 ND
-352 DKKIKE
+352 
-358 QNDKI
+358 
-363 KEQYNKIENQ
+363 KIENQ
-373 NIIINIMND
+373 NKIINIMND

-387 DIYYKTTI
+387 DIYYKNKI

-428 YSHFL
+428 YSHCL

-542 ENSENIKILES
+542 ENSENFKILES

-591 SESDDDFGENEIKN
+591 SESDDDISENEIKN
-605 IIQKSVNEVDLSLI
+605 IVQKSMNEIDLSLI

-631 KSNNN
+631 KNNNN
-636 IIDNIIDINGEYLYN
+636 INDNIIDINGVYLYK
-651 LWKRTFIDEE
+651 LWKRTFINEE
-661 YKKKEEYKKYNVK
+661 YKKRR
-674 KKIPGLKDMGLIVCT
+674 I
-689 LFGEDEID
+689 
-697 LFINDPKKVNN
+697 
-708 IIKNSY
+708 
-714 T
+714 

>member
-22 QRKKLIQMDRKKGPN
+22 QRKKLIQIDRKNGPN

-114 LDESESDSESKE
+114 LDESDSESKE

-228 IENIIKN
+228 IENIIKS

-255 MRNKIV
+255 LRNKIE
-261 IERYEKKETKKEETY
+261 IERHEKKETKKEETY

-306 VQNLKNVVKEQDD
+306 IQNLKNVV
-319 KMKKQD
+319 
-325 KKIKEQDDK
+325 
-334 MKKQD
+334 
-339 KKIKEQ
+339 
-345 NDKMKKQ
+345 
-352 DKKIKE
+352 
-358 QNDKI
+358 
-363 KEQYNKIENQ
+363 ENQ
-373 NIIINIMND
+373 NKIINIMND

-387 DIYYKTTI
+387 DIYYKTKI

-428 YSHFL
+428 YSHCL
-433 GKTYIEY
+433 GKTFIEY

-518 NNLEKSMKIKEII
+518 NNFEKSMKIKEII
-531 NLIFEENNERD
+531 NLIFEENNESD

-567 ILNKTEENINKIN
+567 IMNKTEENINKIN

-631 KSNNN
+631 KNNNN
-636 IIDNIIDINGEYLYN
+636 INDNIIDINGVYLYK
-651 LWKRTFIDEE
+651 LWKRTFINEE
-661 YKKKEEYKKYNVK
+661 YKKRR
-674 KKIPGLKDMGLIVCT
+674 I
-689 LFGEDEID
+689 
-697 LFINDPKKVNN
+697 
-708 IIKNSY
+708 
-714 T
+714 

>member
-60 LFSHTESGSESERL
+60 LFSQTESGSESERL
-74 NKFIEKK
+74 NKFIERK

-114 LDESESDSESKE
+114 LDESDSESKE

-145 IFIKTFGEKIKES
+145 IFIKTFGQKIKES

-198 LFFQGKQVNIQ
+198 LFFQGKKVDIQ

-283 TKNDGEES
+283 AKNDGEENV
-291 AIPKILEVLNNLTGD
+291 IPKILEVLNNLTRD
-306 VQNLKNVVKEQDD
+306 VQNLKNVVKEQ
-319 KMKKQD
+319 
-325 KKIKEQDDK
+325 
-334 MKKQD
+334 
-339 KKIKEQ
+339 
-345 NDKMKKQ
+345 ND
-352 DKKIKE
+352 
-358 QNDKI
+358 
-363 KEQYNKIENQ
+363 KIENQ
-373 NIIINIMND
+373 NKIINIMND

-428 YSHFL
+428 YSHCL

-542 ENSENIKILES
+542 ENSENFKILES

-567 ILNKTEENINKIN
+567 IVNKTEENINKIN

-591 SESDDDFGENEIKN
+591 SESDDDISENEIKN
-605 IIQKSVNEVDLSLI
+605 IVQKSVNEIDLSLI

-631 KSNNN
+631 KNNNN
-636 IIDNIIDINGEYLYN
+636 INDNIIDINGEYLYK
-651 LWKRTFIDEE
+651 LWKRTFINEE
-661 YKKKEEYKKYNVK
+661 YKKRR
-674 KKIPGLKDMGLIVCT
+674 I
-689 LFGEDEID
+689 
-697 LFINDPKKVNN
+697 
-708 IIKNSY
+708 
-714 T
+714 

>member
-22 QRKKLIQMDRKKGPN
+22 QRKKLIQIDRKNGPN

-74 NKFIEKK
+74 NKFTEKK

-104 NKSNNITLIN
+104 NKSNNITLIS
-114 LDESESDSESKE
+114 LDDSDIEPKE
-126 DLNINENMNENF
+126 DQNINENMNENF

-228 IENIIKN
+228 IENIIKS

-255 MRNKIV
+255 MRNKIE
-261 IERYEKKETKKEETY
+261 IERHEKAETKKEETY

-283 TKNDGEES
+283 AKNDGEENV
-291 AIPKILEVLNNLTGD
+291 IPKILEVLNNLTRD
-306 VQNLKNVVKEQDD
+306 VQNLKNVVKEQ
-319 KMKKQD
+319 
-325 KKIKEQDDK
+325 
-334 MKKQD
+334 
-339 KKIKEQ
+339 
-345 NDKMKKQ
+345 ND
-352 DKKIKE
+352 
-358 QNDKI
+358 
-363 KEQYNKIENQ
+363 KIENQ
-373 NIIINIMND
+373 NKIINIMND

-387 DIYYKTTI
+387 DIYYKTKI

-428 YSHFL
+428 YSHCL

-636 IIDNIIDINGEYLYN
+636 INDNIIDINGVYLYK
-651 LWKRTFIDEE
+651 LWKRTFINEE
-661 YKKKEEYKKYNVK
+661 YKKRR
-674 KKIPGLKDMGLIVCT
+674 I
-689 LFGEDEID
+689 
-697 LFINDPKKVNN
+697 
-708 IIKNSY
+708 
-714 T
+714 